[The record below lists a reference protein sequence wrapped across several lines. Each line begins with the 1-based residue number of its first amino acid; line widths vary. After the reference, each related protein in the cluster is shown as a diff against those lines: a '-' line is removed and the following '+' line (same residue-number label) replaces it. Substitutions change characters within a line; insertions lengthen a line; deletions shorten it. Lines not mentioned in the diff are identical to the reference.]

1 MELRIIRIKG
11 VTKKI
16 FEFFR
21 FMKVLSKLFLKKS
34 RKTTNSYKILLEITA
49 DFSTAQYEKFFSWN
63 NCYRTETLKF
73 WILTIQAILDDCHR

>member
-49 DFSTAQYEKFFSWN
+49 DFLPPNTKSFFLEIIVIEPK
-63 NCYRTETLKF
+63 R
-73 WILTIQAILDDCHR
+73 